1 MHDVHRARVLGFGC
15 LLMLWFNAPALAQ
28 PSFDTTYQTIDFSGE
43 WSELAY
49 EGAFQ
54 YDLGDYSGVPLN
66 AAGRMRA
73 DSHDHTE
80 WNLPEIQCRPHPG
93 IFNWFYGGGMRIVKQ
108 NDPVSRELGVRC
120 ARRR

>member
-1 MHDVHRARVLGFGC
+1 VFFVTFGFWVRRRRATDPRIIHFGVITPSRRHLPEMHNVSRVQVLVFGC
-15 LLMLWFNAPALAQ
+15 LLMLSLSAPALAQ
-28 PSFDTTYQTIDFSGE
+28 PSFDTTYQTVDFSGE

-80 WNLPEIQCRPHPG
+80 
-93 IFNWFYGGGMRIVKQ
+93 
-108 NDPVSRELGVRC
+108 
-120 ARRR
+120 